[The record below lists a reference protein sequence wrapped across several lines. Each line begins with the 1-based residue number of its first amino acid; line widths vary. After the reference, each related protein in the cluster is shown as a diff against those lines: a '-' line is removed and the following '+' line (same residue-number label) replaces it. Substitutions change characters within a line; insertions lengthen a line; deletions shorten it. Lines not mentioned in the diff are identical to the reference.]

1 MLDAWTAC
9 VEADRQSY
17 HMRLV
22 RHIRF
27 HGSCSTH
34 HSLMIVLF
42 LSTCHPA
49 VAHVQLWGFSTS
61 LLQANEK
68 SACDSRGSTG
78 RQTLSGSEQKR
89 LQTEWKLGKQLAA
102 DAEQNAVM
110 ITDDFIVRYLN
121 RLEQKIV
128 SRSDLPGCFVVKILV
143 DPEPNA
149 TSLPGGFIYLT
160 TGLIALSDSE
170 GELVAA
176 LAHETAHVTAR
187 HMTQFLTQ
195 SRKWGHVASLS
206 GPPGFLLRRYLG
218 PLLMFSLIRKDEF
231 EADRLGL
238 LYQVASGYH
247 PEEFCT
253 LLQKAIPQSG
263 KAGPLFERLYNSHP
277 ATDERVKRLTSLG
290 RHTVSPQADYLV
302 STSEF
307 QEMKAR
313 FRRILPSHQP

>member
-1 MLDAWTAC
+1 MPGLLALKAHQ
-9 VEADRQSY
+9 QSY
-17 HMRLV
+17 HMRWECQV
-22 RHIRF
+22 RF
-27 HGSCSTH
+27 HRSCPIPYP
-34 HSLMIVLF
+34 LIVILF
-42 LSTCHPA
+42 LFVCYPA
-49 VAHVQLWGFSTS
+49 VAQVQVWGFSTF
-61 LLQANEK
+61 LLQVNEK
-68 SACDSRGSTG
+68 SPCDRHGSTG

-89 LQTEWKLGKQLAA
+89 QRMEWELGKQFAA
-102 DAEQNAVM
+102 EAEQNAVM
-110 ITDDFIVRYLN
+110 ITDDFIVRYVN
-121 RLEQKIV
+121 RLEQEIV

-160 TGLIALSDSE
+160 SGLIAVSDSE
-170 GELVAA
+170 GELAAA

-195 SRKWGHVASLS
+195 SRRWGHVASLS
-206 GPPGFLLRRYLG
+206 GPPGFVLRRYLG

-238 LYQVASGYH
+238 LYQVASGYR

-253 LLQKAIPQSG
+253 LLQKVIPQSRKG
-263 KAGPLFERLYNSHP
+263 GPLFERLYNSHP

-290 RHTVSPQADYLV
+290 RRTVSPRADYLV

-313 FRRILPSHQP
+313 FTSILPSHQP